1 MRSPKNDSMTS
12 SKSASIGIRL
22 IAVLT
27 VMTMTCPAEE
37 KAEKKETSKS
47 EVPKEKSAMKGEPAL
62 ASGVPAPQESTQGLG
77 AFGMLLPLGQRNL
90 DVKIPSFKDGL
101 PSSLIRAGSMT
112 RLDDEYM
119 EMEKLDIRLFG
130 ESRDKDV
137 RVQLV
142 TGDYHMPTQLLSSE
156 QRSRISREDF
166 QLEGDSLVFD
176 TKSQQGKMTG
186 NVRMVIFDS
195 SSFMG
200 AKDTRNDPKVIKPET
215 VAPPA
220 GQSDDKPKK
229 EPKDTKAN
237 DKK

>member
-1 MRSPKNDSMTS
+1 MTS
-12 SKSASIGIRL
+12 SQKSSIWLIL
-22 IAVLT
+22 IAVWT
-27 VMTMTCPAEE
+27 VMTVVSSADE
-37 KAEKKETSKS
+37 KSVKKEDPKIELS
-47 EVPKEKSAMKGEPAL
+47 KEKSAKKEIPVL
-62 ASGVPAPQESTQGLG
+62 SEAPQGLG
-77 AFGMLLPLGQRNL
+77 AFGMLLPLGQKNL

-130 ESRDKDV
+130 EVRDKDV

-142 TGDYHMPTQLLSSE
+142 TGEYHMPTQLLSSE

-166 QLEGDSLVFD
+166 QLEGDSMVFD

-186 NVRMVIFDS
+186 NVKMVIFDS

-200 AKDTRNDPKVIKPET
+200 AKEPVKDTKEPKPET
-215 VAPPA
+215 TAPPVVPP
-220 GQSDDKPKK
+220 DDKLKTK
-229 EPKDTKAN
+229 QNNTKAN

>member
-1 MRSPKNDSMTS
+1 MTSPKT
-12 SKSASIGIRL
+12 ASIGIRL
-22 IAVLT
+22 IAVLS
-27 VMTMTCPAEE
+27 VMIMPCRAEE
-37 KAEKKETSKS
+37 KAEKKETAKS
-47 EVPKEKSAMKGEPAL
+47 ETAKEKPVRKGDPIP
-62 ASGVPAPQESTQGLG
+62 ASGVPAPQESAQGLG
-77 AFGMLLPLGQRNL
+77 AFGMLLPQGQKNL

-156 QRSRISREDF
+156 QRSRVSREDF

-200 AKDTRNDPKVIKPET
+200 AKDIVKDPKESKPET

-220 GQSDDKPKK
+220 GQADDKSKK
-229 EPKDTKAN
+229 EPKNTKAN